1 MKTIMDIL
9 LVAVTVITIFAISKL
24 IIEQLIYKIQHIY
37 YKRKQLKADIKF
49 TNELANKIKQFM

>member
-9 LVAVTVITIFAISKL
+9 LVAVTVITIFAIAKL
-24 IIEQLIYKIQHIY
+24 IIEQLIYKIQHIF

>member
-1 MKTIMDIL
+1 MKTILDTL
-9 LVAVTVITIFAISKL
+9 LVAVTVITIFAITKL
-24 IIEQLIYKIQHIY
+24 IIEQFIYKIQHIY

>member
-1 MKTIMDIL
+1 MKIILDTL
-9 LVAVTVITIFAISKL
+9 LVAITVITIFAIAKV

>member
-1 MKTIMDIL
+1 MKTILDTL
-9 LVAVTVITIFAISKL
+9 LVAVTIIAIFAIAKL
-24 IIEQLIYKIQHIY
+24 IIEQIIYKIQHIC

>member
-9 LVAVTVITIFAISKL
+9 LVAVTVITIFAITKL
-24 IIEQLIYKIQHIY
+24 IIEQLIYKIQHIF
-37 YKRKQLKADIKF
+37 YKRKQLKTDIKF

>member
-1 MKTIMDIL
+1 MKIILDIL
-9 LVAVTVITIFAISKL
+9 LVAVTVITIFAITKL

-49 TNELANKIKQFM
+49 TNELANHIKQFM